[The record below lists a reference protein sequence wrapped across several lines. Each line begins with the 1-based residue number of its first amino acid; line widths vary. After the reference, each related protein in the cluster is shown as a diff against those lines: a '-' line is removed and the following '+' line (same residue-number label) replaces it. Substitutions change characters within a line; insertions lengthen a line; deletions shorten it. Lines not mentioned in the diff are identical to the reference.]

1 MSNMNFRLM
10 MVAMMPLDEPIR
22 AKRPK
27 KRLMNDVYE
36 RPDWK
41 NKGRRL
47 ARAMKESNRET

>member
-1 MSNMNFRLM
+1 VSNMNFRLM

-27 KRLMNDVYE
+27 KRLMNDVYK
-36 RPDWK
+36 RPAWK

-47 ARAMKESNRET
+47 ARTMKENNRAT